1 MELVLVTGAG
11 GFIGRHIVR
20 LLASRGYSVRATDLR
35 AEDLAYAREMGAQ
48 VSAGDLKDHRFVA
61 AAVEGVD
68 SVIHPAAAFDLGLP
82 RKVLIDTN
90 VTTTANMARAAARA
104 GVRMF
109 VDFSTCDVFGYVS
122 RGPTDEDDP
131 KQPRCAYSRSKLLS
145 ELTAFGV
152 MDREGLPVAVVRPTF
167 VYGPGAIYTA
177 RSFVLLPSLLA
188 KHVRSLPLP
197 HGGPRT
203 NTIHVEDVA
212 SATVAVLEA
221 GEAAAGRAFDIAD
234 DSLMCAFEFL
244 RTIFEPF
251 GITCRETAIPYAVI
265 EATGKLMS
273 RLPIRVFEMVNRFLT
288 GKWDAVIVDNAL
300 EPLLSPKLDRDFAGF
315 LSGEHLYSND
325 RAKSLGWEPRYPT
338 FADGWPPTV
347 EWYRANNYIP

>member
-20 LLASRGYSVRATDLR
+20 LLASKGYSVRATDLK
-35 AEDLAYAREMGAQ
+35 AEDLAYAREMGAR
-48 VSAGDLKDHRFVA
+48 VSAGDLKDQLFVA
-61 AAVEGVD
+61 TAVEGVD

-82 RKVLIDTN
+82 REVLINTN
-90 VTTTANMARAAARA
+90 VTTTANVARAAAHA
-104 GVRMF
+104 GVRML
-109 VDFSTCDVFGYVS
+109 VAFSTCDVFGYTPH
-122 RGPTDEDDP
+122 GPTDEDDH

-145 ELTAFGV
+145 ELTAFSV

-177 RSFVLLPSLLA
+177 RLFVLLPALLS
-188 KHVRSLPLP
+188 KYVGSVPLP
-197 HGGPRT
+197 CGGPRT

-212 SATVAVLEA
+212 TAAVAVLEA

-234 DSLMCAFEFL
+234 DSLMCAYEFL
-244 RTIFEPF
+244 KTIFEPF
-251 GITCRETAIPYAVI
+251 GITCRETSIPYAAIGVS
-265 EATGKLMS
+265 GKLVS
-273 RLPIRVFEMVNRFLT
+273 RLPVGVFDIVNRFLT
-288 GKWDAVIVDNAL
+288 GKWDKVITDNAL

-315 LSGEHLYSND
+315 LSGEHLYSNE
-325 RAKSLGWEPRYPT
+325 RLKSLGWEPRYPT

-347 EWYRANNYIP
+347 EWYRSNNYIP